1 MAVGIEREMSKM
13 WRTITGALVALVTL
27 VLVACSSDGGI
38 VVNVNFQQLSGLE
51 KNDPVL
57 FENNVAGHVRSVQYH
72 SDGTYTA
79 QVVID
84 EGFVA
89 AATEYAQF
97 QVVDDPA
104 RQGRRGIQIRL
115 TQQGGAPLADGATV
129 TGIPAEDD
137 LASRIRRELD
147 AGMGFLKE
155 KMEQFG
161 RDVQSFPESQEYQ
174 DLKKALDDLATEL
187 GRKEKETR
195 ERLKKEWLPKLQR
208 ELDVLRQRLRE
219 DGHEEQMAPLDKEM
233 DRIRKI

>member
-1 MAVGIEREMSKM
+1 
-13 WRTITGALVALVTL
+13 
-27 VLVACSSDGGI
+27 
-38 VVNVNFQQLSGLE
+38 
-51 KNDPVL
+51 
-57 FENNVAGHVRSVQYH
+57 
-72 SDGTYTA
+72 
-79 QVVID
+79 
-84 EGFVA
+84 
-89 AATEYAQF
+89 
-97 QVVDDPA
+97 
-104 RQGRRGIQIRL
+104 
-115 TQQGGAPLADGATV
+115 
-129 TGIPAEDD
+129 
-137 LASRIRRELD
+137 
-147 AGMGFLKE
+147 MGFLKE

>member
-1 MAVGIEREMSKM
+1 MRRAMI
-13 WRTITGALVALVTL
+13 GALVVLVTL
-27 VLVACSSDGGI
+27 VLVACSSDRGI
-38 VVNVNFQQLSGLE
+38 VVNVNFEHLSGLE

-79 QVVID
+79 QVAID
-84 EGFVA
+84 EGFIA

-97 QVVDDPA
+97 QVVDDPG
-104 RQGRRGIQIRL
+104 RQGRKGIQIRL

-137 LASRIRRELD
+137 LAAKIRRELD

-187 GRKEKETR
+187 GHKEKETR
-195 ERLKKEWLPKLQR
+195 ERLKKEWLPKLQQ
-208 ELDVLRQRLRE
+208 ELDALRQRLRQ